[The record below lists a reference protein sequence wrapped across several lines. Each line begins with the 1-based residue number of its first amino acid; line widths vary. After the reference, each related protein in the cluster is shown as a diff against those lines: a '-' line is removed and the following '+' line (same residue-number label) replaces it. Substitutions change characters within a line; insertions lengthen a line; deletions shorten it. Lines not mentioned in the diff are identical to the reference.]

1 MTLGID
7 IGGTN
12 VSLGLVRQGVLQHAF
27 SAPSFPLEASLEET
41 LESLCGHIGRIITP
55 DTRKI
60 GIGVPS
66 VVDVKE
72 GIVYDTQ
79 NIPSWKE
86 VPLKAFLEERFQIPV
101 AVNNDAN
108 CYALGIYAQY
118 PATARPELLVAITLG
133 TGVGMGIVE
142 EGRLFCGANCG
153 AGELGSLPYRD
164 ALIEDF
170 CGRHFFER
178 NNWDSRQAAEAAR
191 AGDPRALALFDELG
205 RNLGALL
212 CTVLF
217 AYDPSHIAFGGG
229 IANNYAWFRPAM
241 EAYLREHFPYRKA
254 LERLKVDIFTDHH
267 IPVIGAALL

>member
-27 SAPSFPLEASLEET
+27 SAPSFPPEASLEQT
-41 LESLCGHIGRIITP
+41 LESLCGHIRRIITP

-178 NNWDSRQAAEAAR
+178 NNWDSWRLLRRPGRGIPKPWLFSTNWAATWAPCSAPSSLPMIRATSLSAAASPTTMTGSAAR
-191 AGDPRALALFDELG
+191 WKRTCGSISR
-205 RNLGALL
+205 
-212 CTVLF
+212 T
-217 AYDPSHIAFGGG
+217 
-229 IANNYAWFRPAM
+229 
-241 EAYLREHFPYRKA
+241 
-254 LERLKVDIFTDHH
+254 ERRSS
-267 IPVIGAALL
+267 A